1 MTPTRILLVGL
12 PRLLEE
18 IVSDALAQ
26 APDMSLAGTL
36 EDAQELIAQAA
47 TTPADVVVLGT
58 DDPQLIASALMQQP
72 HLKVLAVTEDARS
85 SSLYVLRPERTR
97 IGDLSAAS
105 LVTAIRDA
113 ARPVAT
119 WWAR

>member
-26 APDMSLAGTL
+26 APDLTITATLPDAEALAL
-36 EDAQELIAQAA
+36 E
-47 TTPADVVVLGT
+47 PPGADVVVLGT
-58 DDPQLIASALMQQP
+58 DSSGVIAAALERQP
-72 HLKVLAVTEDARS
+72 RLAVLAVSDDARS

-97 IGDLSAAS
+97 IGDLSPAS
-105 LVTAIRDA
+105 LVAAIRA
-113 ARPVAT
+113 AAEPPAAD